1 MVKNDQAQSI
11 SNSNMKKNK
20 ISASILAANFAI
32 LREEI
37 KNISDSGADSI
48 HLDIMDGHFV
58 PNISFGTD
66 IVKAIKKESRIPLKT
81 HLMISN
87 PEKYVDEFI
96 EAGSD
101 TIIFHQEAVIH
112 CDRLIDYIKNK
123 GVKVGIS
130 IIPSTPESV
139 LQYIHEKLDEILI
152 MTVNPGFGGQKFLS
166 SQLKKIHN
174 VNLMTNNASNID
186 IGVDG
191 GINPDTLKECAKN
204 GANLAIAGNYIF
216 AGNDYK
222 LKVSELRKSFEN

>member
-130 IIPSTPESV
+130 IIPSTPEYV
-139 LQYIHEKLDEILI
+139 LQYIHKKLDEILI

-174 VNLMTNNASNID
+174 IHLMTNNASNID

-216 AGNDYK
+216 SGNDYK
-222 LKVSELRKSFEN
+222 LKVSELRKSFES